1 MFVALII
8 NECMRRCRS
17 CKRFLEEGKRKER
30 ERGAKD
36 EGFIILSRGSY
47 SDAAPRIAGQGG
59 SR

>member
-1 MFVALII
+1 MFVTLII

-17 CKRFLEEGKRKER
+17 CKRFLQEGKRQER

-36 EGFIILSRGSY
+36 EGFILSRGSY